1 MNTITRD
8 SHYTTCSGSAE
19 PQEKFHKTE
28 YRLLAWMPPGSTS
41 PGSTPAP
48 HSVRHS
54 DFASGQF
61 DAICRH
67 DGHNQAESLGAFR
80 GRVTDSLAPLE
91 VTREHGD
98 RDATFGARMT
108 PIATYDTYDTSR
120 PYTRGRDEEFR
131 SLLDGF
137 PRTRSISPN
146 AVARGTGMES
156 PRRFAADGARYRA
169 LAHILATAGAADPVR
184 RARRCLHEGV
194 LRRLQKPPQGQ
205 VGHRRVGVP
214 TENARR
220 ILGNKEQGNH
230 TPVELAALVDV
241 SGTTIKS

>member
-19 PQEKFHKTE
+19 PQEKFHKVSTGF
-28 YRLLAWMPPGSTS
+28 RWMPPGSTS

-146 AVARGTGMES
+146 AVARGSGYGIAPSLRRRWCPIPRTRAHPGYGGCRGS
-156 PRRFAADGARYRA
+156 CPPCKTVPPRRRSAPAPK
-169 LAHILATAGAADPVR
+169 TAGTSRAPTRWGAYGERATHPR
-184 RARRCLHEGV
+184 QQRAREPHPSR
-194 LRRLQKPPQGQ
+194 
-205 VGHRRVGVP
+205 
-214 TENARR
+214 AR
-220 ILGNKEQGNH
+220 
-230 TPVELAALVDV
+230 
-241 SGTTIKS
+241 GTG